1 MGYIYKITN
10 LTNNKKYIGK
20 TTAKNAIRR
29 WVEHKSKAKRD
40 PRTPI
45 EFAIKKYGHKNFKF
59 EIMIKSY
66 DKNLPKLETKNI
78 IKYNTLSPN
87 GYNLEIYQPNR
98 ILTKVSLEKM
108 SRSNQGKSKGK
119 NKTSKYIGVYKDKNS
134 IHVELRH
141 NNIKYKKAFSSEI
154 KASIAYDKMVLYLYG
169 NSAIINHKN
178 KKSKWLKQNLKKFY
192 KFFIKRTPIEETNL
206 YYDIKRKKWQSR
218 LRFNKK
224 IFHLGRF
231 NSKKEAIEA
240 KIKKMKELKIYARS
254 K

>member
-10 LTNNKKYIGK
+10 LINNKKYIGK

-45 EFAIKKYGHKNFKF
+45 EFAIKKYGYKNFKF
-59 EIMIKSY
+59 GIIVKSRN
-66 DKNLPKLETKNI
+66 KNLPKLETKYI
-78 IKYNTLSPN
+78 IKYNSLAPN

-98 ILTKVSLEKM
+98 ILTKASLEKM
-108 SRSNQGKSKGK
+108 SRSNQGKSKAK
-119 NKTSKYIGVYKDKNS
+119 NKTSKYIGVYRDKNS

-141 NNIKYKKAFSSEI
+141 KNIKYKKAFSSEA
-154 KASIAYDKMVLYLYG
+154 KASIAYDKMALYLYG
-169 NSAIINHKN
+169 KSAILNHKN
-178 KKSKWLKQNLKKFY
+178 KRNKWIKQNLKKFY
-192 KFFIKRTPIEETNL
+192 KYFIKKTPIEETNL
-206 YYDIKRKKWQSR
+206 YYDPKRKKWQSR

-231 NSKKEAIEA
+231 RSKKEAVQA
-240 KIKKMKELKIYARS
+240 KIKKMKELKIYV
-254 K
+254 

>member
-10 LTNNKKYIGK
+10 LINCKKYIGK
-20 TTAKNAIRR
+20 TTAFNPIRR
-29 WVEHKSKAKRD
+29 WTEHKSKAKKD

-59 EIMIKSY
+59 EIIIKSY

-78 IKYNTLSPN
+78 VKYDSLAPN

-98 ILTKVSLEKM
+98 ILTKMSLEKM
-108 SRSNQGKSKGK
+108 SRSNQGKRKKK
-119 NKTSKYIGVYKDKNS
+119 NKTSKYIGVYKDRNS
-134 IHVELRH
+134 IHVELRYK
-141 NNIKYKKAFSSEI
+141 NIKYKKAFSSEV
-154 KASIAYDKMVLYLYG
+154 KASIAYDKMALYLYG
-169 NSAIINHKN
+169 KSATLNHNN
-178 KKSKWLKQNLKKFY
+178 KKNKWLKQNLKKFY
-192 KFFIKRTPIEETNL
+192 KFFIKKTPIEETNL
-206 YYDIKRKKWQSR
+206 YYDPKRKKWQSR

-231 NSKKEAIEA
+231 KSKKEAIKA
-240 KIKKMKELKIYARS
+240 KVKKMKELKIYVRA